1 MPGKPRQ
8 KVFCQGITKTHK
20 RPCQMKGYPLANGT
34 YKCKYHG
41 FNNILGFRKPNYN
54 DETRIRQLKGLYQ
67 FRNKTHEEVSQY
79 YYDKVK
85 PRIRNNEKSRYYRKQ
100 SYRRLNL
107 NRNIKGQEPQPLT
120 YQLDEVLRYL
130 KKNPDLNSRVSDA
143 RKIGI
148 QTLIDK
154 LLQVFNHQEVENPN
168 QILWI
173 REKTRFIQY
182 LAGKLTDLYSDNKP
196 IKQNIDQ
203 RMTITWEDCP
213 DLIEVSSETLTDSV
227 DK

>member
-1 MPGKPRQ
+1 MK
-8 KVFCQGITKTHK
+8 KSAATTTKK
-20 RPCQMKGYPLANGT
+20 SNQELEIMKSLDTIESNLIEGLT
-34 YKCKYHG
+34 LTE
-41 FNNILGFRKPNYN
+41 ILK
-54 DETRIRQLKGLYQ
+54 
-67 FRNKTHEEVSQY
+67 
-79 YYDKVK
+79 DK
-85 PRIRNNEKSRYYRKQ
+85 
-100 SYRRLNL
+100 NL
-107 NRNIKGQEPQPLT
+107 NPSRISLMKFYT
-120 YQLDEVLRYL
+120 IL
-130 KKNPDLNSRVSDA
+130 KKNPELNSRVSEA

-203 RMTITWEDCP
+203 RMTIQWEDTP
-213 DLIEVSSETLTDSV
+213 DLIDVGATDITPTPPK
-227 DK
+227 D

>member
-1 MPGKPRQ
+1 MTKQGLDSSKDFTNLETKPM
-8 KVFCQGITKTHK
+8 KKSVNTTTTKSN
-20 RPCQMKGYPLANGT
+20 QELEIMKSLDTIESNLIEGLT
-34 YKCKYHG
+34 LTE
-41 FNNILGFRKPNYN
+41 ILKDKKLNPS
-54 DETRIRQLKGLYQ
+54 RISLMKFYA
-67 FRNKTHEEVSQY
+67 
-79 YYDKVK
+79 
-85 PRIRNNEKSRYYRKQ
+85 I
-100 SYRRLNL
+100 
-107 NRNIKGQEPQPLT
+107 
-120 YQLDEVLRYL
+120 L
-130 KKNPDLNSRVSDA
+130 KKNPDLNSRVSEA

-203 RMTITWEDCP
+203 RMTITWEDSP
-213 DLIEVSSETLTDSV
+213 DLIDVGATDV
-227 DK
+227 TPTPPKE

>member
-1 MPGKPRQ
+1 MTQ
-8 KVFCQGITKTHK
+8 E
-20 RPCQMKGYPLANGT
+20 L
-34 YKCKYHG
+34 
-41 FNNILGFRKPNYN
+41 NN
-54 DETRIRQLKGLYQ
+54 
-67 FRNKTHEEVSQY
+67 S
-79 YYDKVK
+79 
-85 PRIRNNEKSRYYRKQ
+85 Q
-100 SYRRLNL
+100 SYTNSETKPMKKSANTTTTKSNQELEIMKSLGTIESNLIEGLTLTEILKDKNL
-107 NRNIKGQEPQPLT
+107 NPSRISLMKF
-120 YQLDEVLRYL
+120 YAIL

-203 RMTITWEDCP
+203 RMTIQWEDTP
-213 DLIEVSSETLTDSV
+213 DLIDVGATDITPTPPK
-227 DK
+227 D